1 MMVSDLSIRRERSA
15 KTKSRTRAGGL
26 SLWGYISGIA
36 FFLGLF
42 VLLPGAA
49 GGIEGGN
56 IAGGALCLTAG
67 LLLTFF
73 GMAGLR
79 GESVGE

>member
-1 MMVSDLSIRRERSA
+1 MERLNAFYKVEKSVIRAKKKKSA
-15 KTKSRTRAGGL
+15 LTFC
-26 SLWGYISGIA
+26 GYISGIA

-42 VLLPGAA
+42 VLLPGGA

-56 IAGGALCLTAG
+56 IAGGALCLAAG

>member
-1 MMVSDLSIRRERSA
+1 MMKMVSKKL
-15 KTKSRTRAGGL
+15 L
-26 SLWGYISGIA
+26 SLLTILA
-36 FFLGLF
+36 L
-42 VLLPGAA
+42 VAMLLPGAA

-56 IAGGALCLTAG
+56 IAGGALCLAAG

>member
-1 MMVSDLSIRRERSA
+1 MERLNAFATTKKPCLGTTKKKSA
-15 KTKSRTRAGGL
+15 LTFS
-26 SLWGYISGIA
+26 GYISGMA
-36 FFLGLF
+36 FFIGLF

-49 GGIEGGN
+49 GGIEGGDF
-56 IAGGALCLTAG
+56 AGGALCLAAG